1 MPKTA
6 NNIFESYWRLTLI
19 WVVGVGRGGKPPFLD
34 FHNNSEMVKAVK
46 LASWRNFSRS
56 LRDTHAKCGITY
68 SLQSPNIEQYSDGS
82 IFNL

>member
-1 MPKTA
+1 MYPIMPKTA

-46 LASWRNFSRS
+46 LAS
-56 LRDTHAKCGITY
+56 
-68 SLQSPNIEQYSDGS
+68 
-82 IFNL
+82 